1 MENREKEKA
10 QEKEIENHFKS
21 ANDSHS
27 DSGLN
32 FSEQIPQAAPHFETS
47 SQKDKIEIPPAC
59 ENSNTRD
66 IFDKIMSL
74 PGLRIFEPF
83 YKKYKSAL
91 LYLFFGGLAFFLNFF
106 LFVAIDKFTPLGVFA
121 NNAICWTVCVL
132 FQFFTNR
139 TWVFDGRVETAAGF
153 ARQMASFF
161 AGRLFTLFA
170 EFAILAIFITWL
182 SLPRIP
188 VKLFAQVVVIV
199 LNYIISKLFVFKK
212 K

>member
-1 MENREKEKA
+1 MENRERENA
-10 QEKEIENHFKS
+10 QEKEIEKHFKS
-21 ANDSHS
+21 TNNSHS
-27 DSGLN
+27 DSGSN
-32 FSEQIPQAAPHFETS
+32 FSEQIPQAAPNFETP
-47 SQKDKIEIPPAC
+47 SQKGKIEIPPAC

-74 PGLRIFEPF
+74 PVLRIFEPF
-83 YKKYKSAL
+83 YKKYKSVL

-153 ARQMASFF
+153 ARQMACQAFFEKVVIFF
-161 AGRLFTLFA
+161 AFFSQKRLNFRFFGRN
-170 EFAILAIFITWL
+170 
-182 SLPRIP
+182 SLRALRF
-188 VKLFAQVVVIV
+188 VKVSPLRVR
-199 LNYIISKLFVFKK
+199 
-212 K
+212 